1 MKTMNELDILTY
13 FLENKYQP
21 RRDILK
27 NLLALCDIAYE
38 VQPFEDGFY
47 HGENIIVSLTN
58 SKTYTLLVGH
68 YDIFGDSLG
77 INDNTTSIA
86 SLISMII
93 QIKDSN
99 IPIKPIKILFSDLE
113 EKGMRGSAHYAK
125 MHRADIKEAIV
136 LDIVGYGDMFIY
148 GSHQQFNLGIA
159 PKMKEVN
166 MVLPS
171 DNFAFEKKGIK
182 NVLITAIHEN
192 HTKHVSK
199 NLVQIT
205 DFSFSESFHNGP
217 KDNDL
222 SQINLEL
229 LSSLKEYLISYLH
242 IDIQKA
248 TKEIETS
255 DHTML

>member
-1 MKTMNELDILTY
+1 MKTMKELDILTY
-13 FLENKYQP
+13 FLENKYQS

-27 NLLALCDIAYE
+27 NLLAMCDIAYE
-38 VQPFEDGFY
+38 VEPFEDGFY
-47 HGENIIVSLTN
+47 SGENIIVSLTN

-86 SLISMII
+86 SLISMILK
-93 QIKDSN
+93 IKGSN
-99 IPIKPIKILFSDLE
+99 IPMKPIKILFSDLE
-113 EKGMRGSAHYAK
+113 ENGMRGSAHFAK
-125 MHRADIKEAIV
+125 MHREEIKEAIV

-148 GSHQQFNLGIA
+148 GSHQQFHLGVS
-159 PKMKEVN
+159 PKIKEVN

-182 NVLITAIHEN
+182 NVLITAIHEK
-192 HTKHVSK
+192 HTKYVSK
-199 NLVQIT
+199 EVVQIT
-205 DFSFSESFHNGP
+205 DFGFSESFHNGP

-229 LSSLKEYLISYLH
+229 LSSLKEYLIKYLH
-242 IDIQKA
+242 VDMVKA

-255 DHTML
+255 DHTV